1 MIPFD
6 TSLSVIEVPIQSFP
20 SAPDDYEAVNRTLT
34 FDSATTRLVIPV
46 RIINDAIDEE
56 DEELISRLQL
66 EPVEEG
72 SLPNVQVDPDQ
83 TTLIIEDDDSKL
95 NTVES

>member
-1 MIPFD
+1 M
-6 TSLSVIEVPIQSFP
+6 
-20 SAPDDYEAVNRTLT
+20 
-34 FDSATTRLVIPV
+34 IPV
-46 RIINDAIDEE
+46 RIVNDAIDEE

-66 EPVEEG
+66 EPVEG

-95 NTVES
+95 KTVAA

>member
-1 MIPFD
+1 M
-6 TSLSVIEVPIQSFP
+6 
-20 SAPDDYEAVNRTLT
+20 
-34 FDSATTRLVIPV
+34 IPV
-46 RIINDAIDEE
+46 RIVNDAIDEE

-95 NTVES
+95 NTVAS